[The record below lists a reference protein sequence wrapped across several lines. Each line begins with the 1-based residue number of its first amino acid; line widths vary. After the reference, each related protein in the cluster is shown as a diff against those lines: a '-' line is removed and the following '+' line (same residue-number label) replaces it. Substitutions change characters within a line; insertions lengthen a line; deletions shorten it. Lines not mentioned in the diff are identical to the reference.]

1 MAYMRAASNFP
12 AAYVMNS
19 FADLCFTTYLCQFK
33 FDNFAAVQW
42 VGTHATRGP
51 GQKLSNTARCEI
63 STRLSNNGFGPASS
77 LVIRGVKLLS
87 LAPKTL

>member
-63 STRLSNNGFGPASS
+63 STQQQR
-77 LVIRGVKLLS
+77 IRTRFELGHTGRQIT
-87 LAPKTL
+87 LARP